1 MGHLLKKILS
11 ESLTPDEISLVYSA
25 FDVIGS
31 IVILKIPDG
40 LKLKKQIIGKTIL
53 QNIKPAK
60 SVFAQTSAVQ
70 GDYRIRSLEFIAG
83 EYNTITEYREHG
95 CRFRVDVQNTYFSP
109 RLSTERLRIANLISE
124 NEIIANMFAGVGT
137 FSIIIAKMNKTCK
150 VYSIDSN
157 PFAHEISV
165 INTKLNRVEDK
176 VIPIYGDAK
185 DIIHNKIQGQCNRV
199 LMPLPERSSE
209 FVDSAVLA
217 LKGGRGMIHFFAHI
231 RANTKNLALEN
242 AEVAIETAFNKYKHQ
257 ALHTRVVRE
266 VGPRLYQ
273 TVSDVYIG
281 E

>member
-1 MGHLLKKILS
+1 MGHLKKILS

-31 IVILKIPDG
+31 IVIVKIPDA
-40 LKLKKQIIGKTIL
+40 LNLKKQTIGNIIL
-53 QNIKPAK
+53 QNVKPAK

-95 CRFRVDVQNTYFSP
+95 CRFRVDIQNTYFSP

-185 DIIHNKIQGQCNRV
+185 DIIHDKIQGQCTRV

-217 LKGGRGMIHFFAHI
+217 LKAGRGMVHFFAHI
-231 RANTKNLALEN
+231 RANTKNLALEH
-242 AEVAIETAFNKYKHQ
+242 AEFAIETAFNKYKHQ
-257 ALHTRVVRE
+257 TLQTRVVRE

-273 TVSDVYIG
+273 TVSDVYIS

>member
-31 IVILKIPDG
+31 IVIVKIPDA
-40 LKLKKQIIGKTIL
+40 LNFKKQIIGNIIL
-53 QNIKPAK
+53 QNVKPAK

-199 LMPLPERSSE
+199 LMPLPERSNE
-209 FVDSAVLA
+209 FVDSAVSA
-217 LKGGRGMIHFFAHI
+217 LKGGRGIVHFFAHI
-231 RANTKNLALEN
+231 RAHTKNLALEN
-242 AEVAIETAFNKYKHQ
+242 A
-257 ALHTRVVRE
+257 
-266 VGPRLYQ
+266 
-273 TVSDVYIG
+273 
-281 E
+281 